1 MNQFFLTS
9 SGDKV
14 LADIS
19 KKLPKNP
26 KEYNVAFIN
35 TAAEAKPVDHLWVRN
50 EKEKFIELGFIVDE
64 FSITDMKTKE
74 IENKL
79 KDKQIVYFTGGSTFW
94 LMNQLIKTGADKIIK
109 EISDE
114 VIFIGSSA
122 GAKIFGQRIDLCT
135 KIDDVIK
142 PDEVRKEGLKMIDFT
157 IMPHWG
163 SDYFKERF
171 EKGFNQIWTE
181 GLKLLP
187 ITNQQYI
194 WIKDGKVE
202 FIQV

>member
-1 MNQFFLTS
+1 M
-9 SGDKV
+9 
-14 LADIS
+14 ADIA

-26 KEYNVAFIN
+26 KEYNVAFIT
-35 TAAEAKPVDHLWVRN
+35 TAAEAKQVDHFWVRN
-50 EKEKFIELGFIVDE
+50 EKDKFIELGFAVDE
-64 FSITDMKTKE
+64 FSITDMETKE
-74 IENKL
+74 IENKF
-79 KDKQIVYFTGGSTFW
+79 KNKQIIYFTGGSTYW

-109 EISDE
+109 GMSDE
-114 VIFIGSSA
+114 IIFIGSSA
-122 GAKIFGQRIDLCT
+122 GSKIFGQRIDLCT
-135 KIDDVIK
+135 KVDDVIK

-157 IMPHWG
+157 IIPHWG

-171 EKGFNQIWTE
+171 EKGFDQIWTE

>member
-14 LADIS
+14 LADIA

-26 KEYNVAFIN
+26 KEYNVAFIT
-35 TAAEAKPVDHLWVRN
+35 TAA
-50 EKEKFIELGFIVDE
+50 
-64 FSITDMKTKE
+64 
-74 IENKL
+74 
-79 KDKQIVYFTGGSTFW
+79 GS
-94 LMNQLIKTGADKIIK
+94 
-109 EISDE
+109 
-114 VIFIGSSA
+114 
-122 GAKIFGQRIDLCT
+122 KIFGQRIDLCT
-135 KIDDVIK
+135 KVDDVIK

-171 EKGFNQIWTE
+171 EKGFDQIWTE

-187 ITNQQYI
+187 ITNRQYI

>member
-14 LADIS
+14 LADIA
-19 KKLPKNP
+19 KNLPKNP

-35 TAAEAKPVDHLWVRN
+35 TAAEAKLVDHDWVRN
-50 EKEKFIELGFIVDE
+50 EKNKLIELGFVVDE
-64 FSITDMKTKE
+64 FSITDMETKE
-74 IENKL
+74 IENRL
-79 KDKQIVYFTGGSTFW
+79 KDKNIIYFTGGSTYW
-94 LMNQLIKTGADKIIK
+94 LMNQLIKTGCDEIIK
-109 EISDE
+109 KMPEEI
-114 VIFIGSSA
+114 IFIGSSA

-135 KIDDVIK
+135 KVDDVIK

-171 EKGFNQIWTE
+171 EKGFDQIWTE